1 MVVQRVESKAVLMAY
16 WRVVQSAASLDALM
30 DKMTVGLKDFSM
42 VGKTVELKVETK
54 AENWV
59 I

>member
-1 MVVQRVESKAVLMAY
+1 M
-16 WRVVQSAASLDALM
+16 DALM
-30 DKMTVGLKDFSM
+30 DKMTVGLKDLSI
-42 VGKTVELKVETK
+42 VCTTVELKVETK